1 MQSIEKLKT
10 LLIIADEDD
19 EIEEIDYRS
28 HYQVLTDV
36 RLDIIQYIGR
46 LMQDE
51 PYYFKLYLPALN
63 AEAAKIST
71 DIDLKLLY
79 FPFGVLSTSVYKK
92 LQNDKDNPVHELL
105 KYLDFEVR
113 SLRMLLSIKDF
124 DESRCITT
132 EVLNN
137 HHIVDVFG
145 LHSYEHIYTDAQRFF
160 EGWQVAPV

>member
-1 MQSIEKLKT
+1 MKSIEELKK

-19 EIEEIDYRS
+19 ELEKVDYRS

-71 DIDLKLLY
+71 DIDLELLY

-105 KYLDFEVR
+105 KYFDFEVR

-132 EVLNN
+132 EVLNE
-137 HHIVDVFG
+137 HHIVDTIG

>member
-1 MQSIEKLKT
+1 MQSIEELKK

-19 EIEEIDYRS
+19 ELEKVDYRS

-71 DIDLKLLY
+71 DIDLELLY

-105 KYLDFEVR
+105 KYFDFEVR

-132 EVLNN
+132 EVLNE
-137 HHIVDVFG
+137 HHIVDTIG